1 MHCNVKVES
10 GSVIQA
16 GEGGGGGVEPF
27 VKIEAG
33 TSISE
38 NTVTY

>member
-16 GEGGGGGVEPF
+16 GEGGGVEPF